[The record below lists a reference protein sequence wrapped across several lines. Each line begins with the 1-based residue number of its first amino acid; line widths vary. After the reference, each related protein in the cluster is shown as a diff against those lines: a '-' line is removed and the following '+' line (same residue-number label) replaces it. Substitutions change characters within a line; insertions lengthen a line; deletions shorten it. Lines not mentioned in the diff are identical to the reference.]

1 MGTDVAYLGRDF
13 LKCCGH
19 DQKWQGLDEV
29 FEKLKAYNQ
38 RKINESGID
47 TLVSSCAECFRT
59 FARDYELDDVKVM
72 HTTEFLIEQG
82 FDMNLKSEETTVTYH
97 DPCRLGRQM
106 GIYDEPRDLINA
118 VDAVSYTHLTLPT
131 IDRV

>member
-29 FEKLKAYNQ
+29 FPREDSKAYNQ

-47 TLVSSCAECFRT
+47 HPGLVLCAECFRT
-59 FARDYELDDVKVM
+59 FARDYELDDVMVM

-82 FDMNLKSEETTVTYH
+82 FDMNLKSDETTVTYL
-97 DPCRLGRQM
+97 DPCRLGRPD
-106 GIYDEPRDLINA
+106 G
-118 VDAVSYTHLTLPT
+118 HL
-131 IDRV
+131 RRAS